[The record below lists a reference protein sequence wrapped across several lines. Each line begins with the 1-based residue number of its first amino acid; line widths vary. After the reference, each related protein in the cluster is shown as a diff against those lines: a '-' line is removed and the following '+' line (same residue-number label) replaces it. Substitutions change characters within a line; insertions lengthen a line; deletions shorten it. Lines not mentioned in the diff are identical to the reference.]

1 VKKSREIVL
10 ILDNIRSAE
19 NVGSIFRTGD
29 AIGVQKIFLT
39 GVTPS
44 PIDRFGRARKDI
56 SKSALGAEKSISWE
70 YFEKTSDVVKKLKK
84 EEFFIVAIEQDTKSL
99 DYKKIK
105 PKHKTCL
112 IFGNEVSGINR
123 EILGMA
129 DKIAEIKM
137 RGMKESLNVS
147 VSAGVALYRLF
158 D

>member
-1 VKKSREIVL
+1 MKKSREIVL

-29 AIGVQKIFLT
+29 AIGVKKIFLT

-84 EEFFIVAIEQDTKSL
+84 EEFFIVAIEQDTESL

-112 IFGNEVSGINR
+112 IFGNEVSGIDKK
-123 EILGMA
+123 ILDMA
-129 DKIAEIKM
+129 DEIAEIKM
-137 RGMKESLNVS
+137 FGLKESLNVA
-147 VSAGVALYRLF
+147 VSSGIVLYRF
-158 D
+158 FG

>member
-39 GVTPS
+39 GMTPS
-44 PIDRFGRARKDI
+44 PIDRFGRVRKDI
-56 SKSALGAEKSISWE
+56 SKSALGAEKNISWE

-84 EEFFIVAIEQDTKSL
+84 EGFFIVAIEQDTKSL

>member
-1 VKKSREIVL
+1 MKKSREIVL

-44 PIDRFGRARKDI
+44 PIDRFGRVRKDI

-112 IFGNEVSGINR
+112 IFGNEVSGIDKK
-123 EILGMA
+123 ILGMA
-129 DKIAEIKM
+129 DEIAEIKM
-137 RGMKESLNVS
+137 FGLKESLNVA
-147 VSAGVALYRLF
+147 VSSGIVLYRF
-158 D
+158 FG

>member
-39 GVTPS
+39 GMTPS
-44 PIDRFGRARKDI
+44 PIDRFGRVRKDI
-56 SKSALGAEKSISWE
+56 SKSALGAEKNISWE

-84 EEFFIVAIEQDTKSL
+84 EGFFIVAIEQDTKSL

-112 IFGNEVSGINR
+112 IFGNEVSGIDKK
-123 EILGMA
+123 ILGMV
-129 DKIAEIKM
+129 DEIAEIKM
-137 RGMKESLNVS
+137 RGTKESLNVS